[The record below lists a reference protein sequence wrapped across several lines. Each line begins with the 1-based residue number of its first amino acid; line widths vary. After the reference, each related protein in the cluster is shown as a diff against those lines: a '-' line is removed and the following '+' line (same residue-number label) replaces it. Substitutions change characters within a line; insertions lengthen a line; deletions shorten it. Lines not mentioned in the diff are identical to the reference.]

1 MLTLGVDAHKRLHE
15 AVALDG
21 VGHEVGRRRVPNS
34 PTGWDDLLAWAAGL
48 GAPRRW
54 GVEGAWGY
62 GRGLAQHLVGA
73 SEAVFEVS
81 PRWTAGG
88 RKRARRPGKS
98 DRLDALAVARLVLAE
113 AASLPVVSAEDETA
127 VLDLLTAERD
137 AAVAEA
143 TRLRLRNQLHALL
156 LQLDPEYRA
165 RVPALDTQAGLAAVE
180 AYTTAS
186 PRELDQERAAAV
198 RRLAQRLRLA
208 VDQAAALAKQI
219 GARVQTGFVALT
231 RLCGVSLL
239 TAGALAGIL
248 GPGRRFRT
256 EAQLA
261 AYAGVAPLEASSA
274 GRVRHRLNRGGNRR
288 LNALL
293 YRIAITQ
300 ATRSDQAR
308 AYLARRQAG
317 GKSRREALRA
327 LKRHLVRAVWRLWQ
341 ESSSANRRWP
351 RRQPAQPPE
360 AARTAGAHAPDVAQR
375 FASVVPSFLTVP
387 LDG

>member
-1 MLTLGVDAHKRLHE
+1 
-15 AVALDG
+15 
-21 VGHEVGRRRVPNS
+21 
-34 PTGWDDLLAWAAGL
+34 
-48 GAPRRW
+48 
-54 GVEGAWGY
+54 
-62 GRGLAQHLVGA
+62 
-73 SEAVFEVS
+73 
-81 PRWTAGG
+81 
-88 RKRARRPGKS
+88 
-98 DRLDALAVARLVLAE
+98 
-113 AASLPVVSAEDETA
+113 
-127 VLDLLTAERD
+127 
-137 AAVAEA
+137 
-143 TRLRLRNQLHALL
+143 
-156 LQLDPEYRA
+156 
-165 RVPALDTQAGLAAVE
+165 VPALDTQAGLAAVA

-186 PRELDQERAAAV
+186 PRALDQERAAAV

-208 VDQAAALAKQI
+208 VDQAAELARQI

-300 ATRSDQAR
+300 ATRSAQAR
-308 AYLARRQAG
+308 DYLARREAG

-341 ESSSANRRWP
+341 ECLP
-351 RRQPAQPPE
+351 
-360 AARTAGAHAPDVAQR
+360 
-375 FASVVPSFLTVP
+375 VP
-387 LDG
+387 LAPPAPPTAAAA

>member
-1 MLTLGVDAHKRLHE
+1 MLTIGVDAHKRVHE
-15 AVALDG
+15 AVALDDAG
-21 VGHEVGRRRVPNS
+21 REVGRRRVPNS
-34 PTGWDDLLAWAAGL
+34 AAGWGALLGWAAGA
-48 GAPRRW
+48 GDPRRW

-62 GRGLAQHLVGA
+62 GRGLAQHLVAAGETV
-73 SEAVFEVS
+73 SEVS
-81 PRWTAGG
+81 PRWTAEA
-88 RKRARRPGKS
+88 RKSARRPGKS
-98 DRLDALAVARLVLAE
+98 DALDALAVARLVLAE
-113 AASLPVVSAEDETA
+113 AATLPAVGAEDETA
-127 VLDLLTAERD
+127 VLDLLTTERD

-143 TRLRLRNQLHALL
+143 TRLRNQLHALL

-165 RVPALDTQAGLAAVE
+165 HLPALDTKAGLAAVE
-180 AYTTAS
+180 GYTTAS
-186 PRELDQERAAAV
+186 PRPLDQERAAAV
-198 RRLAQRLRLA
+198 RRLAQRLRLV

-219 GARVQTGFVALT
+219 GAQVQTSCVALT
-231 RLCGVSLL
+231 RLCGVNLL

-293 YRIAITQ
+293 YRIALTQ
-300 ATRSDQAR
+300 ANASEQAR

-317 GKSRREALRA
+317 GTSRREALRA

-341 ESSSANRRWP
+341 ECLAAP
-351 RRQPAQPPE
+351 LAPPAPPT
-360 AARTAGAHAPDVAQR
+360 AAAA
-375 FASVVPSFLTVP
+375 
-387 LDG
+387 